1 MISSTCDRMKRP
13 VAGVTWHGAS
23 IFKELGGGL
32 TCWRAWRGRRRV
44 RKRRHILSGTTL
56 SAKYGPYHWGG
67 RRGAG
72 EADLSHRFRG
82 SRIWRSLSSAGGH
95 MEMCRTFC
103 IRMFAVKSEPII
115 DGTSGTCLFTSFFSF
130 WLLLSGLQGCCAAA
144 DGGSRGMNAWLVRK
158 ASHSE
163 SRSAR
168 TLGSFA
174 FFFFCVAALCEGN
187 FTCKE
192 NEVCVRPNECRC
204 RHGYFG
210 ASCDTSE
217 HHFSSVFSKYFI
229 SILAIND

>member
-1 MISSTCDRMKRP
+1 MEPPSSKVWEGVWLVEGSKE
-13 VAGVTWHGAS
+13 VAGVWGSGDTSCQAQHCLLNMVRTTGA
-23 IFKELGGGL
+23 GGG
-32 TCWRAWRGRRRV
+32 
-44 RKRRHILSGTTL
+44 
-56 SAKYGPYHWGG
+56 
-67 RRGAG
+67 GAG

-168 TLGSFA
+168 TLGSFT

-229 SILAIND
+229 SILAINN